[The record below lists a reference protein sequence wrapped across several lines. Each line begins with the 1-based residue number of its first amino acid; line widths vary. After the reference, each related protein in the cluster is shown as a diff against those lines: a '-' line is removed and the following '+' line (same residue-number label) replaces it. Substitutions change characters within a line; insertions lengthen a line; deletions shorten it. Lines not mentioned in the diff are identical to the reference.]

1 MKAVVDASPLIYL
14 VKIGRLELLDQYEE
28 ILVPPEVLG
37 EIERGLAAGHTEFLE
52 VRRLLE
58 GGRLRVR
65 KAGKPRAEWNL
76 GRGEAAVL
84 ALAVRATADEIVV
97 DDRAAIGVA
106 KYLGLRPISVPF
118 LLLRER
124 RAGRLTQPSF
134 EGLLRQLLST
144 GYYLSPNLHQ
154 KLVDAGRERPPGRA
168 RA

>member
-1 MKAVVDASPLIYL
+1 MRAVVDASPLIYL

-28 ILVPPEVLG
+28 ILVPPEVLR
-37 EIERGLAAGHTEFLE
+37 EIERGFEAGHTEFLQ
-52 VRRLLE
+52 VRRMLE
-58 GGRLRVR
+58 GRRLRVR

-84 ALAVRATADEIVV
+84 ALALRTKADEVVV

-124 RAGRLTQPSF
+124 RSGGLAQTSF
-134 EGLLRQLLST
+134 EGSLRQLMST

-154 KLVDAGRERPPGRA
+154 KLVEAGRGR
-168 RA
+168 